1 MTLFE
6 FEDDRYILETAH
18 DFQGMDFVFYDE
30 PVQHYSLINI
40 SKKIGSFDELTY
52 LAEVFL
58 HLNVDVDFK
67 IYLGYFCWLG
77 SRDSGMC
84 IRTYG
89 KARIE
94 HFLRQIFFT
103 RKKPYCR
110 RYRRVIFNPEKI
122 ISNEEKLSI
131 TAQVIRR
138 GCSFTDMDVL
148 LAIGTLRDQLLVA
161 TSKSIASYLNCSTST
176 VSRLINKEIRD
187 KMKSY
192 NELTREEQKIRILL
206 ENIELL
212 TSNGEG
218 LKVRALKELTSIRD
232 YSLIKKA
239 MDLFLRDERS
249 SFLLVSCMLCQF

>member
-1 MTLFE
+1 VTLFE
-6 FEDDRYILETAH
+6 FEDDKYILETTH
-18 DFQGMDFVFYDE
+18 DFQEMDFVFYDE
-30 PVQHYSLINI
+30 PVEHYSLTNI

-58 HLNVDVDFK
+58 YLNSDVDFK

-77 SRDSGMC
+77 TRDSGMC

-110 RYRRVIFNPEKI
+110 RHRRVVFNPEKI
-122 ISNEEKLSI
+122 ISTEEKLSV

-138 GCSFTDMDVL
+138 GCKFTDIDVL
-148 LAIGTLRDQLLVA
+148 LAIETIRDQLVVA
-161 TSKSIASYLNCSTST
+161 TSKSIAKYLNCSTST
-176 VSRLINKEIRD
+176 VSRLINKDIRD
-187 KMKSY
+187 KMKQY
-192 NELTREEQKIRILL
+192 NDLTREEQKIRILL

-239 MDLFLRDERS
+239 MTIFLHDESS
-249 SFLLVSCMLCQF
+249 SF

>member
-6 FEDDRYILETAH
+6 FEDDRFILETIH
-18 DFQGMDFVFYDE
+18 DFQGMDFVFYDQ
-30 PVQHYSLINI
+30 PVEHYSLVNI
-40 SKKIGSFDELTY
+40 SKKIGSFDELMY

-58 HLNVDVDFK
+58 HLNIEVDFK
-67 IYLGYFCWLG
+67 IYNGYFCWLG

-89 KARIE
+89 KSRID
-94 HFLRQIFFT
+94 HFLRKIYFT

-110 RYRRVIFNPEKI
+110 RHRRVIFNPEKI
-122 ISNEEKLSI
+122 ISTEEKLSV

-138 GCSFTDMDVL
+138 GCKFTDIDVL
-148 LAIGTLRDQLLVA
+148 LAIETLRDQLVVA

-176 VSRLINKEIRD
+176 VSRLISNDTKN
-187 KMKSY
+187 KMKKY
-192 NELTREEQKIRILL
+192 NELTREEQKIRVLL

-218 LKVRALKELTSIRD
+218 IKVRALKELTSIRD

-239 MDLFLRDERS
+239 ITIFLRDENS
-249 SFLLVSCMLCQF
+249 SS

>member
-6 FEDDRYILETAH
+6 FEDDRFILETIH
-18 DFQGMDFVFYDE
+18 DFQGMDFVFYDQ
-30 PVQHYSLINI
+30 PVEHYSLVNI
-40 SKKIGSFDELTY
+40 SKKIGSFDELMY

-58 HLNVDVDFK
+58 YLNIEVDFK
-67 IYLGYFCWLG
+67 IYNGYFCWLG

-89 KARIE
+89 KSRID
-94 HFLRQIFFT
+94 HFLRKIYFT

-110 RYRRVIFNPEKI
+110 RHRRVIFNPEKI
-122 ISNEEKLSI
+122 ISTEEKLSV

-138 GCSFTDMDVL
+138 GCKFTDIDVL
-148 LAIGTLRDQLLVA
+148 LAIETLRDQLVVA

-176 VSRLINKEIRD
+176 VSRLISNDTKN
-187 KMKSY
+187 KMKKY
-192 NELTREEQKIRILL
+192 NELTREEQKIRVLL

-218 LKVRALKELTSIRD
+218 IKVRALKELTSIRD

-239 MDLFLRDERS
+239 ITIFLRDENS
-249 SFLLVSCMLCQF
+249 SS

>member
-6 FEDDRYILETAH
+6 FEDDRFILETIH

-30 PVQHYSLINI
+30 PVEHYSLVNI
-40 SKKIGSFDELTY
+40 SKKIGSFDELMY

-58 HLNVDVDFK
+58 HLNIEVDFK
-67 IYLGYFCWLG
+67 IYNGYFCWLG

-89 KARIE
+89 KSRID
-94 HFLRQIFFT
+94 HFLRKIYFT

-110 RYRRVIFNPEKI
+110 RHRRVIFNPEKI
-122 ISNEEKLSI
+122 ISTEEKLSV

-138 GCSFTDMDVL
+138 GCKFTDIDVL
-148 LAIGTLRDQLLVA
+148 LAIETLRDQLVVA

-176 VSRLINKEIRD
+176 VSRLISNDTKN
-187 KMKSY
+187 KMKKY
-192 NELTREEQKIRILL
+192 NELTREEQKIRVLL

-218 LKVRALKELTSIRD
+218 IKVRALKELTSIRD

-239 MDLFLRDERS
+239 ITIFLRDENS
-249 SFLLVSCMLCQF
+249 SS

>member
-6 FEDDRYILETAH
+6 FENDKFVLETIH
-18 DFQGMDFVFYDE
+18 DFQGMDFVFYDH
-30 PVQHYSLINI
+30 PVEHYSLVNI

-58 HLNVDVDFK
+58 YLNIDVDFK

-94 HFLRQIFFT
+94 HFLRQIYFT

-110 RYRRVIFNPEKI
+110 RHRRVVFNPEKI
-122 ISNEEKLSI
+122 ISTEEKLSV

-138 GCSFTDMDVL
+138 GCKFADIDVL
-148 LAIGTLRDQLLVA
+148 MAIETLKDQLVVS
-161 TSKSIASYLNCSTST
+161 TSRSIARYLNCSTST
-176 VSRLINKEIRD
+176 VSRLINKNIRD
-187 KMKSY
+187 KMKKY

-212 TSNGEG
+212 TSNGDG
-218 LKVRALKELTSIRD
+218 IKVRALKELTSIRD

-239 MDLFLRDERS
+239 ITIFLHDES
-249 SFLLVSCMLCQF
+249 SSS

>member
-1 MTLFE
+1 MVLFD
-6 FEDDRYILETAH
+6 FEDDQFILETIH
-18 DFQGMDFVFYDE
+18 DFQDMDFVFYDD
-30 PVQHYSLINI
+30 PVEHYSLTNI
-40 SKKIGSFDELTY
+40 SKKVGSFDELMY

-58 HLNVDVDFK
+58 YLNSDIEFK
-67 IYLGYFCWLG
+67 LYHGYFCWLG

-94 HFLRQIFFT
+94 HFLRKIFFT

-110 RYRRVIFNPEKI
+110 RHRRVVFNPDRI
-122 ISNEEKLSI
+122 ISTEEKLSI

-138 GCSFTDMDVL
+138 GCKFTNLDVL
-148 LAIGTLRDQLLVA
+148 LAIDTLRDQLVVS
-161 TSKSIASYLNCSTST
+161 TSRSIANYLNCSTST
-176 VSRLINKEIRD
+176 VSRLINEDTRD
-187 KMKSY
+187 RMKRY
-192 NELTREEQKIRILL
+192 NEMTREEQKIRILL

-232 YSLIKKA
+232 YSLIRKA
-239 MDLFLRDERS
+239 MAIFLRDES
-249 SFLLVSCMLCQF
+249 SSS